1 MHNGRHRGGFVFFD
15 DLDSR
20 GKFILLGTKKGF
32 RFSGLMYLPQHQLH
46 HPLFVNGMS
55 LVRELRLVK
64 GPRLHLLI
72 QMVHAMETVP
82 ARMKTHLMAK

>member
-32 RFSGLMYLPQHQLH
+32 RFSGLM
-46 HPLFVNGMS
+46 
-55 LVRELRLVK
+55 VK
-64 GPRLHLLI
+64 LGKDVAGFCVL
-72 QMVHAMETVP
+72 
-82 ARMKTHLMAK
+82 

>member
-32 RFSGLMYLPQHQLH
+32 RFSGLIGSMATFLWT
-46 HPLFVNGMS
+46 HPAAEAPPRVGS
-55 LVRELRLVK
+55 CP
-64 GPRLHLLI
+64 GPGTNCHRVS
-72 QMVHAMETVP
+72 MRRRSSCPPVGGRRP
-82 ARMKTHLMAK
+82 ASGQY